1 MLYIKPNDEN
11 FNSKGYLYKWKWR
24 SIKNQYNSKTMWTF
38 YGWKNFKKIIYFF
51 TLRYI
56 ENETKDLIKFIADY
70 FVFIMIAKD
79 KNNPFEIN
87 PMIFFDTI
95 FEFLFTF
102 HWKVLRNPNMICRI
116 LSQKFLIRI
125 ETIFDKDHKVIQHLE
140 IIDIIFLKFL
150 NSCIIMNG
158 LKKELD

>member
-1 MLYIKPNDEN
+1 MVE
-11 FNSKGYLYKWKWR
+11 
-24 SIKNQYNSKTMWTF
+24 
-38 YGWKNFKKIIYFF
+38 KILRRLFICF

-102 HWKVLRNPNMICRI
+102 HWTVLRNPNTICRI